1 MKIRKPFLW
10 VLISFYTLISC
21 NSSKSSEIIT
31 LSKEDQ
37 LKEINAFID
46 KQWNFMTNSSI
57 EEAKNTFYDEMTLIG
72 TDKAEYYTSWSAMK
86 ASIEA
91 QMQIIDPKFEQKNR
105 RLFVSDDGTMASYTE
120 IIDFSF
126 SVDGSTNSVKDV
138 RSSGVIK
145 KIDGE
150 WKIVQIHTSVGVE
163 GQAVNY

>member
-10 VLISFYTLISC
+10 VLTSLYTLISC
-21 NSSKSSEIIT
+21 NSSKSSEIVT

-46 KQWNFMTNSSI
+46 KQWNFMTNSSM

-72 TDKAEYYTSWSAMK
+72 TDKAEYYTSWGAMK

-105 RLFVSDDGTMASYTE
+105 QLLVSIDGNANTIS
-120 IIDFSF
+120 
-126 SVDGSTNSVKDV
+126 DV

-150 WKIVQIHTSVGVE
+150 WKIVRIHTSIGIE
-163 GQAVNY
+163 DQALDY

>member
-1 MKIRKPFLW
+1 MKIRKPFFW

-21 NSSKSSEIIT
+21 NSSKSSEIVT

-145 KIDGE
+145 KIGGE

>member
-1 MKIRKPFLW
+1 MKIRKSFLW

-21 NSSKSSEIIT
+21 NSSKSNEIVT
-31 LSKEDQ
+31 LSKEGQ

-46 KQWNFMTNSSI
+46 KQWNFMINSSM

-91 QMQIIDPKFEQKNR
+91 QTQIIDPKFEQKNR

-126 SVDGSTNSVKDV
+126 SIDGNTNTIRDV

-150 WKIVQIHTSVGVE
+150 WKIVQIHTSIGVE
-163 GQAVNY
+163 GQAVDY

>member
-10 VLISFYTLISC
+10 VLISFFTLISC
-21 NSSKSSEIIT
+21 NSSKSSEIVT

-91 QMQIIDPKFEQKNR
+91 QTQIIDPKFEQKNR

>member
-10 VLISFYTLISC
+10 MLISFYTLISC
-21 NSSKSSEIIT
+21 NSSKSSEIVI

-57 EEAKNTFYDEMTLIG
+57 EEAKNTFYNEMTLIG

-91 QMQIIDPKFEQKNR
+91 QMQIIDPKFEKKNR
-105 RLFVSDDGTMASYTE
+105 RLFISDDGTMASYTE

-145 KIDGE
+145 KIGGE
-150 WKIVQIHTSVGVE
+150 WKIVQIHTSIGVE

>member
-1 MKIRKPFLW
+1 MKIIKPFLW
-10 VLISFYTLISC
+10 VLTSLFTLISC
-21 NSSKSSEIIT
+21 NSSKSSEIVT

-46 KQWNFMTNSSI
+46 KQWNFMTNSSM

-72 TDKAEYYTSWSAMK
+72 TDKAEYYTSWGAMK

-126 SVDGSTNSVKDV
+126 SVDGNTNTIRDV

-150 WKIVQIHTSVGVE
+150 WKIVQIHTSIGVE
-163 GQAVNY
+163 GQAVDY